1 MIFSLVT
8 EKYDNNKCIYIH
20 AYLLHSIPYYHTGD
34 EFCIHLYTDLLQ
46 IFQEE
51 NTSIELFADLENSGF
66 LRESH
71 SAFFNAGD
79 PITTL
84 KFYRS
89 T

>member
-1 MIFSLVT
+1 MYI
-8 EKYDNNKCIYIH
+8 YCIPFHTIIQVMSF
-20 AYLLHSIPYYHTGD
+20 AYTCTQI
-34 EFCIHLYTDLLQ
+34 CLQ

-51 NTSIELFADLENSGF
+51 NTSIELFAHLENSGF
-66 LRESH
+66 LRESY

-84 KFYRS
+84 KFYHS

>member
-1 MIFSLVT
+1 MYI
-8 EKYDNNKCIYIH
+8 YCIPCHTIIQVMSF
-20 AYLLHSIPYYHTGD
+20 AYTCTQI
-34 EFCIHLYTDLLQ
+34 CLQ

>member
-1 MIFSLVT
+1 MYI
-8 EKYDNNKCIYIH
+8 YCIPFHTI
-20 AYLLHSIPYYHTGD
+20 IPVMSFANT
-34 EFCIHLYTDLLQ
+34 CTNILYKDLLQ

>member
-20 AYLLHSIPYYHTGD
+20 VYLLHSFRYYLPVMS
-34 EFCIHLYTDLLQ
+34 FAYTCTQICLQ